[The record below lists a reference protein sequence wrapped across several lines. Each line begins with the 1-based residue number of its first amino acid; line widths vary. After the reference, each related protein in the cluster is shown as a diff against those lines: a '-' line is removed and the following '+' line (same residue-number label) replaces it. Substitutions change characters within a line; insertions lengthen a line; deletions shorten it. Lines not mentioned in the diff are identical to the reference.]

1 MVSTTELFRRMHD
14 GTHLLILA
22 NCWDAGSARLIASL
36 GARAIATSSAAMAWA
51 HAYPDGDVLPRQ
63 LLIDSIRAIN
73 RVIAVPLSVDIEGGY
88 AEEPGKVAE
97 LVHALLDAGAVG
109 INIEDG
115 ALPAEQLASKIER
128 IKQMAARFGAD
139 IFVNAR
145 TDVYL
150 RGLVPE
156 PERLK
161 ETLKRAKLYE
171 DAGAD
176 GLFVPRVLAPA
187 EIRQLADAGLPLN
200 VLASPGLPAAAEL
213 ATLGV
218 RRLSAGSGIAQ
229 ATWGRAATLARAFLQ
244 DGRSEPLAEGAMI
257 YPEIN
262 ALFAPR

>member
-1 MVSTTELFRRMHD
+1 MANTTNLFRRMHD
-14 GTHLLILA
+14 GSRLLILA

-36 GARAIATSSAAMAWA
+36 GARAIATSSAGMAWA
-51 HAYPDGDVLPRQ
+51 HGYPDGDVLLNE
-63 LLIDSIRAIN
+63 LLLDSIRAIT
-73 RVIAVPLSVDIEGGY
+73 RVIAVPLSVDVEGGY
-88 AEEPGKVAE
+88 AEDPVKVAE
-97 LVHALLDAGAVG
+97 LVSALIDTGAVG

-115 ALPAEQLASKIER
+115 ALPAGQLAAKIER
-128 IKQMAARFGAD
+128 IKQTAARAGTD

-161 ETLKRAKLYE
+161 ETLKRARLYR

-176 GLFVPRVLAPA
+176 GLFVPRAAPS
-187 EIRQLADAGLPLN
+187 EIRELASGAGMPLN
-200 VLASPGLPAAAEL
+200 VLASPGLPSAEEL
-213 ATLGV
+213 TALGV
-218 RRLSAGSGIAQ
+218 ARLSAGSGIAQ

-244 DGRSEPLAEGAMI
+244 DGRSGPLAEGAMI

-262 ALFAPR
+262 ALFAAR